1 MSKPIK
7 RSTNAQEMI
16 SFRLPKRQLEMLDQH
31 VESEGSSRTAIIRA
45 ALANYFR
52 MTSGM
57 FVPLSLKTAKALQ
70 TKAETE
76 KKPTETIVGE
86 FIERYLLEEEKKQS
100 RTVPI
105 SPMSGSLHVPSV
117 MSIDKARGKT
127 RDRTSA
133 QWRGQNDS

>member
-16 SFRLPKRQLEMLDQH
+16 SFRLPKRQLEMLDKH

-52 MTSGM
+52 MINGV
-57 FVPLSLKTAKALQ
+57 FVPLSIKTARALQ
-70 TKAETE
+70 TKAETD
-76 KKPTETIVGE
+76 KKPAETIARE
-86 FIERYLLEEEKKQS
+86 LLECYFLEEAKKQS

-105 SPMSGSLHVPSV
+105 SSMSGSLHVPSV
-117 MSIDKARGKT
+117 MSMSK
-127 RDRTSA
+127 TSA
-133 QWRGQNDS
+133 QWRGQNDR